1 LSHPENVGLRCAN
14 PTYPASKLFSE
25 ALKSHKL
32 KQLTGKAIQ
41 CVLME
46 LAVGSVIVDVGV
58 WGFLEVLYRPF
69 AALGAVKDSRAGYG
83 VDRPLFSRIR
93 WPKQP
98 LR

>member
-1 LSHPENVGLRCAN
+1 MSHPENVGLRCAN

-58 WGFLEVLYRPF
+58 WGFLEVLYRPY
-69 AALGAVKDSRAGYG
+69 AVVELLGKLSFNEKGDLTAKA
-83 VDRPLFSRIR
+83 
-93 WPKQP
+93 
-98 LR
+98 